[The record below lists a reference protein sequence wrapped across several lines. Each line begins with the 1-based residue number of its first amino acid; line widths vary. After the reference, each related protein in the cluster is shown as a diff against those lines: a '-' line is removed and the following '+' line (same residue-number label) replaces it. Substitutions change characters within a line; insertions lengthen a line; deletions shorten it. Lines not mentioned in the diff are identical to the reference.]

1 MAVFIVPATLW
12 PLVPSPALAFVLL
25 FLTVFGLGLAQ
36 SAAPASIQAVVPNR
50 MRGQAIALYLL
61 LAGLLG
67 IGLGPTS
74 VALITDFVFHDDKA
88 LPYSMALM
96 AGPSSLIGLW
106 LIWSGIAPYARTQ
119 ATISASQS

>member
-1 MAVFIVPATLW
+1 
-12 PLVPSPALAFVLL
+12 
-25 FLTVFGLGLAQ
+25 
-36 SAAPASIQAVVPNR
+36 
-50 MRGQAIALYLL
+50 MRGQAIAVYLL

-74 VALITDFVFHDDKA
+74 VALITDYVFHDDKA

-106 LIWSGIAPYARTQ
+106 LIWSGLKPYAQTS
-119 ATISASQS
+119 SALSKLPAVA